1 MTFTAYANTGP
12 FTNNVTPPGLS
23 ATYNNNIENFLDQI
37 ICNIVADSIVT
48 TNGSGVITAS
58 SLTVTAAGTGLTV
71 NHNATISGNLTL
83 TGTLTEAGAATFNA
97 AGTGLTVAHNATV
110 NGNFTVNGTLNLAN
124 GSLIAVAFG
133 LIGALTN
140 SGTTITHGLGGTP
153 SFVGGQVS
161 TGTGNT
167 GAVVAYV
174 TSLTSTT
181 FVISTNSVS
190 NFPVYWIAFR

>member
-1 MTFTAYANTGP
+1 MTFTPYSNTGP
-12 FTNNVTPPGLS
+12 FTNNVVPPGIS
-23 ATYNNNIENFLDQI
+23 ATFLNNIENFLDQI
-37 ICNIVADSIVT
+37 DSSVVADSNVT
-48 TNGSGVITAS
+48 ANGSGALTAV
-58 SLTVTAAGTGLTV
+58 SLTVTGSGTGLTV
-71 NHNATISGNLTL
+71 NHNATI
-83 TGTLTEAGAATFNA
+83 TGTLTQTGAATFNGS
-97 AGTGLTVAHNATV
+97 GTGLTVAHNALV
-110 NGNFTVNGTLNLAN
+110 SGNFTVNGTLNLAN

-181 FVISTNSVS
+181 FVMSTNSVS